1 VVDVGRDPATGRRRQ
16 RTKGGF
22 ATRREAE
29 KALGRALAAIG
40 AGEFAGAGGLTL
52 GAYLER
58 WLAGALPALKPS
70 TAKSYREL
78 VGWYVRPRIGRVRL
92 DDLNALH
99 LSNLYADL
107 IADGAVRSEGGVS
120 ASTVRGVHRVLR
132 KALNDAVL
140 WGLLARSPLLG
151 VKPPRC
157 ESRKMRWWT
166 PQQVRTFLGAVDGDR
181 LYALWVLLLTTGM
194 RRGELAGLRWC
205 DVDLDAGLLS
215 VVRTR
220 VSVAY
225 TVCESDPKTR
235 SSRRSITLDVRV
247 VAALRAHRRR
257 QLEERLRWG
266 EAWTD
271 TGYVFTREDGWPIHP
286 ERISVLFARLVEIAG
301 VPKIRLHDLRHTS
314 ASLALA
320 SGVHP
325 KVVGERLGH
334 ASVSV
339 TLDLYSHVIP
349 GLQAEAAEKL
359 GELVLG

>member
-1 VVDVGRDPATGRRRQ
+1 M
-16 RTKGGF
+16 
-22 ATRREAE
+22 
-29 KALGRALAAIG
+29 L
-40 AGEFAGAGGLTL
+40 
-52 GAYLER
+52 
-58 WLAGALPALKPS
+58 
-70 TAKSYREL
+70 
-78 VGWYVRPRIGRVRL
+78 
-92 DDLNALH
+92 
-99 LSNLYADL
+99 
-107 IADGAVRSEGGVS
+107 
-120 ASTVRGVHRVLR
+120 
-132 KALNDAVL
+132 
-140 WGLLARSPLLG
+140 
-151 VKPPRC
+151 
-157 ESRKMRWWT
+157 WWT

-181 LYALWVLLLTTGM
+181 FYALWVLLLTTGM

-205 DVDLDAGLLS
+205 DVDLDAGVLS

-225 TVCESDPKTR
+225 TVSESDPKTR
-235 SSRRSITLDVRV
+235 SSRRSVTLDARV
-247 VAALRAHRRR
+247 VAVLRTHRRR

-334 ASVSV
+334 SSISV
-339 TLDLYSHVIP
+339 TLDLSATSSP
-349 GLQAEAAEKL
+349 ACRPKL
-359 GELVLG
+359 PRSSGT